1 MRSTATA
8 ARTAAR
14 RAAPAPRLRRPV
26 AAALLTALVVAG
38 GSAADSVLLAQVGV
52 LLAAGLI
59 IAALWARLG
68 TRGLRVSI
76 LPSRERL
83 TAGETLTID
92 VELRNRLR
100 LPRPRI
106 DLRVRSDLGPAIG
119 WTTSLSPNGR
129 SHLRTTIRCPL
140 RGVYALGPAGVSSPD
155 PLEIFEGRRAVGE
168 RREVV
173 VYPPC
178 PRLPHFILPAG
189 RRGASGARGRVA
201 GGPIVAGVRE
211 YTPGDPPQRI
221 HWPLSLRQSRLVVRT
236 LEDDPDAGVCWI
248 ALDLCAADQHPD
260 PAALEA
266 GVIAAAALAQHALEQ
281 GRPVG
286 FLASGARQH
295 WLPPVPGRGQLRPI
309 LEELA
314 YAQPRGATPLS
325 RLLVSRLGVQTRN
338 GLLIA
343 ITAAPAG
350 VGITGRMLGLQP
362 SQIVLVRLSSDRGR
376 GPAPARRALPGDLP
390 AEEYVVTPTTPI
402 AEALASGRAG
412 R

>member
-1 MRSTATA
+1 MPSSATA
-8 ARTAAR
+8 ARATAR
-14 RAAPAPRLRRPV
+14 RLAPAPRRRRPL
-26 AAALLTALVVAG
+26 AAALFTAFVLAG

-68 TRGLRVSI
+68 SRGLQVAI
-76 LPSRERL
+76 LPSRDRL
-83 TAGETLTID
+83 TAGETLTVD

-106 DLRVRSDLGPAIG
+106 DLRVHSDLGPTIG
-119 WTTSLSPNGR
+119 WTAALSPNGR
-129 SHLRTTIRCPL
+129 SQLRTTIRCAL
-140 RGVYALGPAGVSSPD
+140 RGVYALGPADVASPD
-155 PLEIFEGRRAVGE
+155 PLEIFEGRRAAGD

-178 PRLPHFILPAG
+178 PRLPHFVLPGG

-286 FLASGARQH
+286 FLASGSRQH

-309 LEELA
+309 LEALA
-314 YAQPRGATPLS
+314 YAQPRGTTPLS

-343 ITAAPAG
+343 ITAAPTG

-362 SQIVLVRLSSDRGR
+362 SQIVLVRLTGERGDR
-376 GPAPARRALPGDLP
+376 PAAGRALPGDLP
-390 AEEYVVTPTTPI
+390 AQEYVVSPTTPI